1 MQILLP
7 LVVLSAARPP
17 PKRPNV
23 LYVVVDDLRNEL
35 PIYGQDY
42 IHAPNL
48 ETLAK
53 RGVVF
58 DNCYAQQAVCS
69 PSRNSFMSG
78 RRPDLT
84 HAWNFLS
91 SFRDVPTG

>member
-1 MQILLP
+1 MQILLPLLLP

-48 ETLAK
+48 EALAK
-53 RGVVF
+53 
-58 DNCYAQQAVCS
+58 
-69 PSRNSFMSG
+69 
-78 RRPDLT
+78 
-84 HAWNFLS
+84 
-91 SFRDVPTG
+91 